1 MKNELLWK
9 PTSKR
14 IENTSLFQFIKHVNT
29 KHKEKIDSF
38 EALHKWSVE
47 NRNYFWD
54 EVWNFYNVIGE
65 KGAHPYLDPEN
76 SLPGTKFFPY
86 GKLNYAENLLFKNN
100 NEIAINF
107 FSESGIEKKI
117 TWKDLYQKVCKFS
130 DFLNKLACPKCKLPI
145 VGIKLICFP
154 DFLKLS
160 ISLDKVFSSLINN
173 IDFFLD
179 IFHL

>member
-54 EVWNFYNVIGE
+54 EVWNFYNVIG
-65 KGAHPYLDPEN
+65 KKA
-76 SLPGTKFFPY
+76 
-86 GKLNYAENLLFKNN
+86 LFDIK
-100 NEIAINF
+100 EDDIL
-107 FSESGIEKKI
+107 K
-117 TWKDLYQKVCKFS
+117 WK
-130 DFLNKLACPKCKLPI
+130 
-145 VGIKLICFP
+145 
-154 DFLKLS
+154 
-160 ISLDKVFSSLINN
+160 N
-173 IDFFLD
+173 IDYR
-179 IFHL
+179 